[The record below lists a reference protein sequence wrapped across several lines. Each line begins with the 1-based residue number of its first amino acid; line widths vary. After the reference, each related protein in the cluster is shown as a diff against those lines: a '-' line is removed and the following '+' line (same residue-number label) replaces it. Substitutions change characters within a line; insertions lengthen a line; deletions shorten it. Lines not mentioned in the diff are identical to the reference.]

1 MERFFRICN
10 KSIRISSPVL
20 PESPFLAEFTV
31 PQTDDCDINITVS
44 TDGSIRY
51 PERDL
56 HFSSSGI
63 AVIRNGDEFT
73 RYAKMGTDDGSVTV
87 YDNTSSQHS
96 ETTVV
101 NRNASVLLGDR
112 YFWTT
117 VAFPQLMLTENVL
130 LFHASFI
137 SYCGQGII
145 FSAPSGTGKSTQADL
160 WKKYRNA
167 DIVNGDKTGVIV
179 EKNSVLASG
188 VPFCGTSGIC
198 KNKTLPLKAIVL
210 LGQAETN
217 TAQRLSGAFAV
228 TELLKNVHLDFSAP
242 DEQRK
247 CVDLLIEIVK
257 SVPVILLSCTPDED
271 AVKALEQELNI

>member
-10 KSIRISSPVL
+10 KNIRVSSPVI
-20 PESPFLAEFTV
+20 PESSFIEEFSAQPSQCNDISIEVNT
-31 PQTDDCDINITVS
+31 TDSFIYPDC
-44 TDGSIRY
+44 
-51 PERDL
+51 DL
-56 HFSSSGI
+56 HFNNSGI
-63 AVIRNGDEFT
+63 AVIQKDAT
-73 RYAKMGTDDGSVTV
+73 LCRYAKMGTDDGSVTT
-87 YDNTSSQHS
+87 YSNNSSAHS

-101 NRNASVLLGDR
+101 KRNAHVLLGNR

-137 SYCGQGII
+137 EYKGQGII

-160 WKKYRNA
+160 WQKYRNA
-167 DIVNGDKTGVIV
+167 DIINGDKTGIIV
-179 EKNSVLASG
+179 EKGGVLASG

-198 KNKTLPLKAIVL
+198 KNRTVPLRAIVL
-210 LGQAETN
+210 LRQSPTN
-217 TAQRLSGAFAV
+217 TVQRLTGAPAI
-228 TELLKNVHLDFSAP
+228 TELLKNVHLDFCAP

-247 CVDLLIEIVK
+247 CVDLLIEIAN
-257 SVPVILLSCTPDED
+257 SVPVLLLSCTPDEN